1 MATRGV
7 QAPEQLRYQ
16 KLTHNKCIYLL
27 IYKVTENI
35 YIYYGHFFFDPAV
48 SPITWAPTI
57 PPDFKCPGPRYLEF
71 IS

>member
-16 KLTHNKCIYLL
+16 KLTPNKCIY

-35 YIYYGHFFFDPAV
+35 YIYYGHFFL
-48 SPITWAPTI
+48 TQ
-57 PPDFKCPGPRYLEF
+57 R
-71 IS
+71 